1 MATKDG
7 VYQTENG
14 LWAYRFSIL
23 IDGKRMSPLYSVFE
37 NGVHSC
43 AGLLPAQEWTL
54 CVIFAVFTAD
64 MSRFDLVDKGK
75 QSVVFFR

>member
-23 IDGKRMSPLYSVFE
+23 IDGKRMS
-37 NGVHSC
+37 
-43 AGLLPAQEWTL
+43 
-54 CVIFAVFTAD
+54 
-64 MSRFDLVDKGK
+64 
-75 QSVVFFR
+75 